1 MTIVSGLKIKASGRC
16 LVWIKSS
23 ERLAKINDSSII
35 MLWLY
40 ICGKKKSAT
49 TLRIPTPPKRPMCPH
64 TTAQDAP
71 VHVWNLGVI
80 SKDTSAETSFL
91 LTRVAHRARDVPKH
105 AENISRQ
112 RKHECITVTLRPAF
126 ACSEMARWMHDVSSR
141 RLTQE
146 KKGKSPIS
154 LKINDPEKKISYRF
168 YKWKLGTSLGQTISE
183 WNTWPIARDKM
194 TDSALLDQTWK
205 HKKGKHKQDK
215 LREMKYIY

>member
-1 MTIVSGLKIKASGRC
+1 
-16 LVWIKSS
+16 
-23 ERLAKINDSSII
+23 

-40 ICGKKKSAT
+40 ICGKNQRLLCGSLLHQKG
-49 TLRIPTPPKRPMCPH
+49 LCVHTPQHRMLPSTSEISGRFPKTHLQRDILPPH
-64 TTAQDAP
+64 ACWAP
-71 VHVWNLGVI
+71 SSGCAKTRWKYQP
-80 SKDTSAETSFL
+80 STETWMHHGDFE
-91 LTRVAHRARDVPKH
+91 TRVCMQWDG
-105 AENISRQ
+105 
-112 RKHECITVTLRPAF
+112 TVD
-126 ACSEMARWMHDVSSR
+126 DVSSK

-146 KKGKSPIS
+146 EKGKTPIF
-154 LKINDPEKKISYRF
+154 LKKKMIQKKKISYRF

>member
-1 MTIVSGLKIKASGRC
+1 MTIVSGQKQIKARGRC
-16 LVWIKSS
+16 LIWIKSS

-40 ICGKKKSAT
+40 VCGKNQRLLCRSLLHQKG
-49 TLRIPTPPKRPMCPH
+49 LCVHTPQHRMLPSTSKISGRFPKTHLQRDILPSHACR
-64 TTAQDAP
+64 AP
-71 VHVWNLGVI
+71 SSGCAKTRWKYQP
-80 SKDTSAETSFL
+80 STETWMHHGDFE
-91 LTRVAHRARDVPKH
+91 TRVCMQWDGTVDAWCVLKETDTGGKRKITDFSQKKW
-105 AENISRQ
+105 SR
-112 RKHECITVTLRPAF
+112 
-126 ACSEMARWMHDVSSR
+126 
-141 RLTQE
+141 
-146 KKGKSPIS
+146 
-154 LKINDPEKKISYRF
+154 KKISYRF